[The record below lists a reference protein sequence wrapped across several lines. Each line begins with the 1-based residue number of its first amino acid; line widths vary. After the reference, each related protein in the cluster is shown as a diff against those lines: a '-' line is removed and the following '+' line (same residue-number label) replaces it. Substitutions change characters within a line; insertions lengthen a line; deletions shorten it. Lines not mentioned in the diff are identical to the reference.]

1 VEQVLAFF
9 EQCKFPIEG
18 VQAGEVNGESLVNL
32 YEDPDAESLFTA
44 PAPDGLGFNKL
55 MFKGRLKTE
64 MQKLLMP
71 QEIP

>member
-1 VEQVLAFF
+1 
-9 EQCKFPIEG
+9 
-18 VQAGEVNGESLVNL
+18 VNGESLVNL
-32 YEDPDAESLFTA
+32 YADPDAESLFTA